1 MRRGTD
7 SMRTMMLLWVRALGL
22 LSAIHAATPAASVT
36 PDLMWSARPLSEATI
51 QESNSWMPV
60 RDTNLTM
67 RLENE
72 AEVVISYAIAVLAS
86 RGRAGAGLDYFSNQ
100 GTSLAGGQRDFLQ
113 LRLVV
118 NGVPYRQSS
127 SHCSPGFS
135 LQTAADMLSGHAA
148 VALGPGSHDVVL
160 QWKKVGDGVS
170 SWSNRPSMADGHT
183 SARSIVVTARHRY
196 LWHTH
201 AESVARIEEEGSWIE
216 VPGMSVDFELQT
228 ITSLRFL
235 YSMTVR
241 SDQLD
246 TPQSKFAPL
255 PPAGRNLLIT
265 ALFFD
270 SQAPAADVREIRSL
284 PGS

>member
-148 VALGPGSHDVVL
+148 VGRQGGQRQRPREAPPGAPP
-160 QWKKVGDGVS
+160 GRAAMG
-170 SWSNRPSMADGHT
+170 G
-183 SARSIVVTARHRY
+183 
-196 LWHTH
+196 
-201 AESVARIEEEGSWIE
+201 VAR
-216 VPGMSVDFELQT
+216 
-228 ITSLRFL
+228 R
-235 YSMTVR
+235 
-241 SDQLD
+241 
-246 TPQSKFAPL
+246 AL
-255 PPAGRNLLIT
+255 PPPGRPLGASGN
-265 ALFFD
+265 LFFPW
-270 SQAPAADVREIRSL
+270 AYARESAQ
-284 PGS
+284 